1 MAKFGYYGVYGK
13 NSAGVFTSYDR
24 VLSAQRYIDGMK
36 LKKFVNRN
44 EAVAFIVN
52 GLCNDYEVIS
62 EQELDIDLLYENTN
76 WSYSLDDL
84 RTCISIAVV
93 LP

>member
-1 MAKFGYYGVYGK
+1 MAKNGYTGVYGK
-13 NSAGVFTSYDR
+13 NSAGVYTSYDR

-36 LKKFVNRN
+36 LKKFMNRN

-76 WSYSLDDL
+76 WSYNLEEL
-84 RTCISIAVV
+84 RTYKTIAVV